1 MNKTIISG
9 LIIKTQPFQCHREE
23 RRRFSRLSMR
33 APWRQ
38 SNLIKGGDCRA
49 SLATED
55 RLIAVLLARKIY
67 FMRLLGFA
75 GNGELPWPFRARHAI
90 VKISSAF
97 ILVLLLLPALSGQE
111 LTGEDIVQKV
121 NDLFNVESSYAKAKM
136 TIVTTLGQKRTFI
149 YESWSKNKG
158 EKNLVR
164 YLEPTRVKDQAT
176 LMLNNADDIW
186 MYFPRTQRVRK
197 LASHAKKQKMQGSD
211 FSYEDMGSGDAFIND
226 FSSKRL
232 KDEKMEG
239 YDCYKVELTRK
250 PDSDVSYSR
259 LIMWVIKDNF
269 VPVVIDYYDED
280 DPTLQEKRLVESD
293 ILVIDN
299 IPTAMKVVMYNKNNN
314 AQTELELLE
323 VKYNIT
329 LPDSMFSERGL
340 KK

>member
-9 LIIKTQPFQCHREE
+9 LIMQTQLFQCHREE
-23 RRRFSRLSMR
+23 RSDLVIARSE
-33 APWRQ
+33 ATRQ
-38 SNLIKGGDCRA
+38 SN
-49 SLATED
+49 S
-55 RLIAVLLARKIY
+55 
-67 FMRLLGFA
+67 FMRLPRLA
-75 GNGELPWPFRARHAI
+75 RNGGLPRPFRARNDI
-90 VKISSAF
+90 IKIYIAF
-97 ILVLLLLPALSGQE
+97 ILVLLLVPALCGQE

-121 NDLFNVESSYAKAKM
+121 NDLFNVESGYAKAKM
-136 TIVTTLGQKRTFI
+136 TIQTTSGQKRTFI

-164 YLEPTRVKDQAT
+164 YLEPGRVKDQAT

-226 FSSKRL
+226 FSPKRL
-232 KDEKMEG
+232 EDEKMEG
-239 YDCYKVELTRK
+239 YDCYKLELTRK

-259 LIMWVIKDNF
+259 LIMWVIKENF

-280 DPTLQEKRLVESD
+280 DPTLHEKRLVESD
-293 ILVIDN
+293 IRVIDD
-299 IPTAMKVVMYNKNNN
+299 IPTAMKVVMYNKNDNT
-314 AQTELELLE
+314 QTELELLE

-329 LPDSMFSERGL
+329 LADSMFTERGL